1 MRESAWLAVMKGAV
15 KFALSLYLYLLMS
28 QQPSLQMGFLEAKIV
43 SSYVP
48 STENNNFQHGPL
60 INTVL

>member
-1 MRESAWLAVMKGAV
+1 MKGAV